1 MRMRGLLRAFVSVW
15 LELGPFIFERV
26 QSHSAACDIYLIFRV
41 WWEAGSQHM
50 WHILHSH
57 REKATITTAQRV
69 TYPRIY
75 TGSMSTPPILLLKPE
90 NCHFLNR
97 DVVSVDVV
105 PLKKGCFRRG
115 VERKNLKHDR
125 FALVVDVLDPFCC
138 HQPLIDRNRKRY
150 VFYLISLFWN

>member
-1 MRMRGLLRAFVSVW
+1 MGAVGGGVHLNGVGAILFW
-15 LELGPFIFERV
+15 

-41 WWEAGSQHM
+41 WCGKRG
-50 WHILHSH
+50 HSTPCDIYTAR

-115 VERKNLKHDR
+115 VEPKNLKHDR